1 MGATIMEVYFL
12 GAYSED
18 AHRGMMAS
26 SFTARKKTL
35 SVMLEKVN
43 SKIVSMSYFQGDG
56 MNS

>member
-1 MGATIMEVYFL
+1 MGATIMKVYFL

-26 SFTARKKTL
+26 SFTAWKKAL
-35 SVMLEKVN
+35 SVMLEKVYV
-43 SKIVSMSYFQGDG
+43 KIVSMFYRQGDG

>member
-1 MGATIMEVYFL
+1 MEVYFL
-12 GAYSED
+12 GTYSED

-26 SFTARKKTL
+26 SFTALKKAL
-35 SVMLEKVN
+35 SVMLEKVY

>member
-12 GAYSED
+12 GTYSED

-26 SFTARKKTL
+26 SFTARKKAL
-35 SVMLEKVN
+35 SVMLEKGY

-56 MNS
+56 INS

>member
-1 MGATIMEVYFL
+1 MKVYFL

-26 SFTARKKTL
+26 SFTAQKKAL
-35 SVMLEKVN
+35 SVMLEKADG
-43 SKIVSMSYFQGDG
+43 KIVSVSCLQGDG